1 MSNELRTSFTTGYN
15 LYVLI
20 WDFANNKIW
29 HPTGAAFET
38 WGTNSRSASDYA
50 ITLSELAS
58 GIGYYVADWPTAM
71 SAGTYDY
78 VVKYRVGA
86 TPADSDETMTGP
98 VGKYWSGLSVVDEPE
113 TNAVSICNR
122 ALGILGGGED
132 TREITT
138 IGESGDKTS
147 ELCDL
152 FYTPSRKTV
161 LTRMHPQECSYYSD
175 LGDESSF
182 SGEKADWKYVF
193 DLPEGC
199 LDVIRQTDERYHK
212 LNYDHQIK
220 QSKLFTNALTNE
232 DGDAAYIEWVK
243 NETDGS
249 LFSEEVVR
257 CISVL
262 LASDLA
268 PRIIAG
274 DWGWKR
280 RIDLLDE
287 FEKLTLPTAK
297 GINRRQQHEQNKHFG
312 RDSHY
317 SILGGRNAYE
327 DD

>member
-38 WGTNSRSASDYA
+38 WGTGSRSTADYA
-50 ITLSELAS
+50 IALSELAS
-58 GIGYYVADWPTAM
+58 GIGYYIGDWPSGM

-78 VVKYRVGA
+78 VVKYRAGA
-86 TPADSDETMTGP
+86 AAADSDNTISGP
-98 VGKYWSGLSVVDEPE
+98 IRKYWSGVAVDVEEPE
-113 TNAVSICNR
+113 TNAVNICNR

-132 TREITT
+132 TRTITAL
-138 IGESGDKTS
+138 GDGSNTS
-147 ELCDL
+147 DLCDL

-161 LTRMHPQECSYYSD
+161 LTRLHPQECSYYAD

-182 SGEKADWKYVF
+182 TGEKAEWEYVF
-193 DLPEGC
+193 DLPDEC
-199 LDVIRQTDERYHK
+199 LRVVKQTDEKYH
-212 LNYDHQIK
+212 LIEYDFDVK
-220 QSKLFTNALTNE
+220 QSKLFTNALSNE
-232 DGDAAYIEWVK
+232 DGDSAYIVYVK

-249 LFSEEVVR
+249 LFSEETAR
-257 CISVL
+257 CISLL

-268 PRIIAG
+268 PRIISG

-280 RIDLLDE
+280 RLDLLDE
-287 FEKLTLPTAK
+287 FESLALPIAK
-297 GINRRQQHEQNKHFG
+297 GTDKSQKYEHNKHIG

-317 SILGGRNAYE
+317 EVLGGRNEYE
-327 DD
+327 